1 MTVLRALVTT
11 SCERVSVS
19 HHYSRA
25 DVERVLT
32 TVNRLAGS

>member
-1 MTVLRALVTT
+1 MTVLGALVTT

-25 DVERVLT
+25 DVERILT
-32 TVNRLAGS
+32 TVDRLPGS